1 VWKWLGFTQKVS
13 AIRMLYKDFV
23 IDVDYKNL
31 TPATSGATI
40 NKSNIKTASPKCE
53 AIIEQDKLSNDII
66 KKEKEEKWGGH
77 NKQTIMLNIKCF
89 KSLCLKAQT
98 KKADEIIANIGGGYE
113 KLELY
118 INKNHKSL
126 ERSLMVRMI
135 QNRESLETNVEALM
149 NDKKLN

>member
-1 VWKWLGFTQKVS
+1 MDKSSLFLVGDKRIHL
-13 AIRMLYKDFV
+13 
-23 IDVDYKNL
+23 NL
-31 TPATSGATI
+31 
-40 NKSNIKTASPKCE
+40 
-53 AIIEQDKLSNDII
+53 
-66 KKEKEEKWGGH
+66 
-77 NKQTIMLNIKCF
+77 
-89 KSLCLKAQT
+89 
-98 KKADEIIANIGGGYE
+98 KADEIIANIGGGYE